1 VSIGGDALRDELYC
15 ICTSEYHYT
24 CPIMGY
30 LTSELI
36 SSYLGEVVAS
46 RPSVCGGGGLDGS

>member
-1 VSIGGDALRDELYC
+1 MGGDALRDELHC
-15 ICTSEYHYT
+15 ICTREYHYT

-30 LTSELI
+30 LSSKLI
-36 SSYLGEVVAS
+36 SSYLGEVVTS